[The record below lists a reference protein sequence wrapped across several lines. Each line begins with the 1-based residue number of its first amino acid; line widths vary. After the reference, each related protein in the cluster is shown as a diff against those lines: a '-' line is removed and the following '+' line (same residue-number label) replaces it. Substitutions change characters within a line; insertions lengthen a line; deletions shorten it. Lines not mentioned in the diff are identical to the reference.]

1 MTKILT
7 RRWKILMLIILP
19 LCISL
24 ACLTLTDDTTLDSQ
38 ATEGAPA
45 DSQESEELIVKIDF
59 GPGAFDFPNTKA
71 GLADLSSYKATLT
84 LSFDGTHDG
93 QAEQWSKTY
102 VMLSVKEPTA
112 RQLTIEKSGDN
123 PDPEAVFMAE
133 ANGAA
138 YERTG
143 EDTCNATVIDSE
155 NVLAETWEPAGF
167 LTGVIGADEAG
178 AETVN
183 DVAAN
188 HYTFD
193 ERAFGQ
199 LDIAQSTG
207 EMWVASEG
215 GYIVRYLLTT
225 QGDADYF
232 GEGIEGTL
240 TWDYQL
246 TDVNAP
252 LAIELPAD
260 CPSGLVDAPLL
271 PDASNVLNVPGVL
284 AYDTASAVAEVAAF
298 YQEQLPTL
306 GWELQGEP
314 AVTDTATVTTFALGD
329 QQLNVL
335 IFLAEAG
342 AEVFLLDSSSGQVG
356 AGGPP
361 PAEEGAGGLEAFLL
375 PDATNVENTQ
385 GILTFDTSMTPEEA
399 VAFYEEQ
406 LPALGWQLQGEPTL
420 IDTMALLTYTQG
432 DQTIAIV
439 ITADGAGAKVQVVLE

>member
-7 RRWKILMLIILP
+7 PRWKFLLSILMSILVLI
-19 LCISL
+19 
-24 ACLTLTDDTTLDSQ
+24 ACTTGADAPTPGAEES
-38 ATEGAPA
+38 TEE
-45 DSQESEELIVKIDF
+45 QFFEVTF
-59 GPGAFDFPNTKA
+59 GPGPFSFPDTTA
-71 GLADLSSYKATLT
+71 GLADLSSYKATLV
-84 LSFDGTHDG
+84 LSFDGTRDG
-93 QAEQWSKTY
+93 QPETWSKTY
-102 VMLSVKEPTA
+102 VMLNTQEPAA

-123 PDPEAVFMAE
+123 PDPEAVYMAE
-133 ANGAA
+133 ADGAA
-138 YERTG
+138 YERIG
-143 EDTCNATVIDSE
+143 EDTCNTTIIDSE
-155 NVLAETWEPAGF
+155 NLLAETWEPAGF

-183 DVAAN
+183 NVVSDK
-188 HYTFD
+188 YTFD

-215 GYIVRYLLTT
+215 GYIVRYLVTT
-225 QGDADYF
+225 QGNADYF

-240 TWDYQL
+240 TWDYEL
-246 TDVNAP
+246 TDVNQPVTFA
-252 LAIELPAD
+252 LPDD
-260 CPSGLVDAPLL
+260 CPSGMVDAPLL
-271 PDASNVLNVPGVL
+271 PDASNILNVPGVQ
-284 AYDTASAVAEVAAF
+284 AYDTASTVAEVTAF

-314 AVTDTATVTTFALGD
+314 AVTDTATVLPFALGD

-342 AEVFLLDSSSGQVG
+342 AEVFVLDNSSSQVG

-361 PAEEGAGGLEAFLL
+361 PPEQGAGGLEAFLL

-399 VAFYEEQ
+399 SAFYEEL
-406 LPALGWQLQGEPTL
+406 LP
-420 IDTMALLTYTQG
+420 TQG
-432 DQTIAIV
+432 WGSMGSPSPGLLLFIKGDQVLSVLIATENGVTTITV
-439 ITADGAGAKVQVVLE
+439 ITE